1 MMIVGMAEYVISSP
15 ACRRMI
21 DGTMIVLLTLA
32 SFFGIARVG
41 FAPRDPTAGVG
52 VIFAPWTSQ
61 NTAFARAGAAGA
73 RIVRAGGFP
82 SVVIVM
88 PDDPD
93 YTSKVFQEG
102 ALMVVDP
109 RALEA
114 CLKALAR

>member
-1 MMIVGMAEYVISSP
+1 MP
-15 ACRRMI
+15 AARRRVI
-21 DGTMIVLLTLA
+21 DGALILVLTLV
-32 SFFGIARVG
+32 SFYGIARAG

-52 VIFAPWTSQ
+52 VIFAPWTSS
-61 NTAFARAGAAGA
+61 TAAFARAGAAGA

-93 YTSKVFQEG
+93 YTSRVLRDG

-109 RALEA
+109 RVLEA
-114 CLKALAR
+114 CLKVLAR